1 MTHTLSVVIITYNEE
16 KNIGRCLTSIREVAD
31 EIVVVD
37 SLSSDRTAEIC
48 RENGVRFILQPFL
61 GNIQQQSFALKQ
73 ATCDFIL
80 SLDADEALS
89 DELKASILQE
99 KKSGFRHDG
108 YTMSRCTNFC
118 GKWIKHG
125 SWYPDEKL
133 RLINKQN
140 GNWGGVE
147 PHGKIVMQENS
158 RIKKLK
164 GDLLHYSYYAIE
176 EVISRNNK
184 YTTIMAQ
191 TLFSQGKKAPW
202 YKLAINPLYA
212 FISGY
217 LFRLGFLDG
226 ADGFFIASSVAYQT
240 MIKYAKLRKLQKDNQ
255 KKT

>member
-1 MTHTLSVVIITYNEE
+1 MNNKLAVVIITFNEE
-16 KNIGRCLTSIREVAD
+16 KNIQRCLTSIQGLAD

-48 RENGVRFILQPFL
+48 HQHGVRFILQPFL
-61 GNIQQQSFALKQ
+61 GNIQQQSFAFKQ

-99 KKSGFRHDG
+99 KQLGFSQDG
-108 YTMSRCTNFC
+108 YMMSRCTNFC
-118 GKWIKHG
+118 GKWIRHG
-125 SWYPDEKL
+125 SWYPDKKL
-133 RLINKQN
+133 RLINKQK
-140 GNWGGVE
+140 GNWGGIE

-158 RIKKLK
+158 KIKKLR
-164 GDLLHYSYYAIE
+164 GDLLHYSYHAIE

-184 YTTIMAQ
+184 YTSIMAQ

-202 YKLAINPLYA
+202 YKLVFNPLYA

-240 MIKYAKLRKLQKDNQ
+240 MIKYAKLRKLQKNERQ
-255 KKT
+255 GR

>member
-1 MTHTLSVVIITYNEE
+1 MTNTLSVVIITYNEE
-16 KNIGRCLTSIREVAD
+16 KNIGRCLTSIQEVAD

-48 RENGVRFILQPFL
+48 HQHGVRFILQPFL

-99 KKSGFRHDG
+99 KQSGFRQDG
-108 YTMSRCTNFC
+108 YTVNRCTNFC

-125 SWYPDEKL
+125 SWYPDKKL
-133 RLINKQN
+133 RLINKQK

-191 TLFSQGKKAPW
+191 TLFLQGKKAPW

-255 KKT
+255 EKR